1 MVNWLIR
8 LIRKIKNRKGEYE
21 EMAQD
26 TNISTIKG
34 VYVNREI
41 SWLKFNELSEHPASC
56 FSAHGHP
63 PV

>member
-34 VYVNREI
+34 VYVNREN
-41 SWLKFNELSEHPASC
+41 S
-56 FSAHGHP
+56 
-63 PV
+63 